1 MRSEIILSAFLF
13 SSVGLYA
20 QQLEVDGKLMVKDI
34 NTISTFQSTGKN
46 SFIKLATND
55 NPLQSTSVGYFDD
68 SPDNADGLQPYFFID
83 TPEGGFG
90 ELIIRGD
97 GNVGIGVANPQTK
110 LQVRNENGG
119 TGIFGFSNSFVGIWG
134 ESDGWYGV
142 YGDAN
147 DPADFDIYA
156 QTVDG
161 SMGYGQASSV
171 RWKTNIKN
179 IDDPIHKLSQLRGVY
194 FNWKKEFGG
203 QHALGF
209 IAEEVGKVLPEIVSY
224 EENGIDAK
232 GIAYG
237 MMSPLLV
244 EATNAMR
251 KEYLIKFEQQ
261 QIQIDQL
268 KEQISLMNT
277 MQQEI
282 LEIKALVGM
291 QSLTEDK

>member
-1 MRSEIILSAFLF
+1 M
-13 SSVGLYA
+13 
-20 QQLEVDGKLMVKDI
+20 
-34 NTISTFQSTGKN
+34 
-46 SFIKLATND
+46 
-55 NPLQSTSVGYFDD
+55 
-68 SPDNADGLQPYFFID
+68 
-83 TPEGGFG
+83 
-90 ELIIRGD
+90 IIRGD